1 MSRAKRL
8 TQISHLDS
16 LGSERE
22 EPSPIHFCL
31 YFFLLDTQKT
41 HKDVKMSRLER
52 YSEVLEKFDLV
63 SFFFSSFVEVTV
75 GTFKYVNV
83 L

>member
-1 MSRAKRL
+1 MATETIK
-8 TQISHLDS
+8 
-16 LGSERE
+16 
-22 EPSPIHFCL
+22 
-31 YFFLLDTQKT
+31 
-41 HKDVKMSRLER
+41 ER